1 MSRLL
6 AVELTMMVMI
16 ENTKGQILVQ
26 DRQKADW
33 PGWTFPGGHVEINES
48 TLDATIR
55 EIKEETGLSIEPVL
69 MGTAEW
75 NHLEKKERELAFLYT
90 AKTEEEPSDDS
101 SLCWVSKEELSTHR
115 LAGTLNNLL
124 PVFFGELQHYYQED

>member
-16 ENTKGQILVQ
+16 ENKKGQILVQ
-26 DRQKADW
+26 DRQKTDW
-33 PGWTFPGGHVEINES
+33 PGWTFPGGHVEANES
-48 TLDATIR
+48 ILAATIR
-55 EIKEETGLSIEPVL
+55 EIKEETGLTIEPVL

-75 NHLEKKERELAFLYT
+75 NHLEKEERELAFLYT
-90 AKTEEEPSDDS
+90 AKTEEEPSADS
-101 SLCWVSKEELSTHR
+101 NLFWVSKEELHTQR

-124 PVFFGELQHYYQED
+124 PIFFGELQHYYQED

>member
-6 AVELTMMVMI
+6 AVEVTMMVMI

-26 DRQKADW
+26 DRQKKDW
-33 PGWTFPGGHVEINES
+33 PGWTFPGGHVEENEGARA
-48 TLDATIR
+48 ATIR
-55 EIKEETGLSIEPVL
+55 EIKEETGLTIDPVL
-69 MGTAEW
+69 MGIAEW
-75 NHLEKKERELAFLYT
+75 NHLAKKERELAFLYT
-90 AKTEEEPSDDS
+90 AKTAEEPYAKSNLFWVNKDD
-101 SLCWVSKEELSTHR
+101 LQTQR